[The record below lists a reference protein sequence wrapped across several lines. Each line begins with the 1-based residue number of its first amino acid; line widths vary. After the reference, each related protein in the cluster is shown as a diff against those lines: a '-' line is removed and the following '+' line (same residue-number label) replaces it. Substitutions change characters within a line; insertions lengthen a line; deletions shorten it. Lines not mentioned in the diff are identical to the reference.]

1 MSEEPTL
8 LFDLPD
14 LSIFEERN
22 RIDIA
27 ELPMTVQEMLVFAT
41 RNENE

>member
-1 MSEEPTL
+1 

-14 LSIFEERN
+14 LKVFQERS
-22 RIDIA
+22 RVDIA
-27 ELPMTVQEMLVFAT
+27 ELPMTVQEMLVYAT